1 MGFRNSEANA
11 ASRETENVTSFQ
23 VREQNVEMQKLRKPF
38 TKDKFSPPEMAF
50 FVGGW
55 NEETPT
61 LLPSWTTAFLLCA
74 HFRTKDFT

>member
-1 MGFRNSEANA
+1 MCSFDERNHVDDFHTGSFKKYLQSTIKMGFRNSEANA

-50 FVGGW
+50 FVGG
-55 NEETPT
+55 
-61 LLPSWTTAFLLCA
+61 
-74 HFRTKDFT
+74 